1 MKSIMSLSKRLFAAL
16 VIVCAAVCPAFAQL
30 HVVCDSCSLTE
41 MELKAELYAGQHN
54 LSPGSYEIT
63 VFDPEDLLLR
73 RFRLDVP
80 SGGGDFGMGNDP
92 FGNAEAV
99 LLSASPTEQ
108 QFTTKMT
115 KYVQT
120 VKLSVTKAA
129 QEAEL
134 VLYNDPVYNSA
145 AYALAYPEAAA
156 SYIQNELSKLSSL
169 DALKLQAQTELADA
183 TYGLSATMANVIS
196 SQIEVDFTAVT
207 SVEFDDGSTWQI
219 ELYAVKHLG
228 GKFGMG
234 VRPTL
239 NAWFAD
245 GTKMPLNVREL
256 TISGDA
262 SNTMVNLAAY
272 AHYIGLPQFNV
283 AFVGEAS
290 MALSKAQAVQLI
302 NSGCIRTI
310 DLVEV
315 DGELIAIVDPGDSC
329 D

>member
-1 MKSIMSLSKRLFAAL
+1 MKSFRYLLNRFFAAL
-16 VIVCAAVCPAFAQL
+16 VIVGAACPAFAQL

-63 VFDPEDLLLR
+63 VLDPEDLLLR
-73 RFRLDVP
+73 RFALDVP
-80 SGGGDFGMGNDP
+80 SGGGDFGIGNDP
-92 FGNAEAV
+92 FGNAEAL

-108 QFTTKMT
+108 QFTVKMT

-120 VKLSVTKAA
+120 VQLSVTKAA

-134 VLYNDPVYNSA
+134 ILYNDQVYKSA
-145 AYALAYPEAAA
+145 AHALAYPQGAAG
-156 SYIQNELSKLSSL
+156 YIKDQLSQLSSL

-183 TYGLSATMANVIS
+183 TYGLSATMLNVIS
-196 SQIEVDFTAVT
+196 SQVEVDYTAEAR
-207 SVEFDDGSTWQI
+207 VEFDDGSSWEI
-219 ELYAVKHLG
+219 ELYAVQRVG
-228 GKFGMG
+228 GEFGLG

-239 NAWFAD
+239 NAWFAN
-245 GTKMPLNVREL
+245 GTKMPVNVLEL
-256 TISGDA
+256 TIRGDA
-262 SNTMVNLAAY
+262 SDSMVNLAAY
-272 AHYIGLPQFNV
+272 AHYLGLPQFNV
-283 AFVGEAS
+283 QFVGEAS
-290 MALSKAQAVQLI
+290 TDLSKAEAVQLI
-302 NSGCIRTI
+302 NSGCIRKI